1 MIPVHKNQGKSTM
14 QTNAFKMNRI
24 YSLVL
29 AIATLFMS
37 SFATAVPLLYDVR
50 YNPLLEGE
58 TEVEFVFDE
67 EIYVEPQIQVFS
79 EPARI
84 ELFFDE
90 ADFEQ
95 NLEEVLINKAGV
107 EKVTSEFV
115 NDGFK
120 VTVYLDH
127 LKIYQTRVDKNLF
140 YLHVSDN
147 PTQDATQTIAA
158 ESEGANYIN
167 RIQALDFRRGE
178 KGEARVLVF
187 LQENM
192 AAIDVQEQAG
202 KVVVEFHNTDI
213 IDDLLY
219 QLDVMDFGTVVSM
232 VETFKEGSNS
242 RIEIQTTDA
251 FDYNYQQ
258 LDNIFTLTLEKDE
271 SKRSFLGNGKEYQGR
286 PMSLNFQ
293 DISIRAVLQ
302 IIADYNGFNLVVSDS
317 VSGSIT
323 LRLDGVPWDQA
334 LDIVLRVKG
343 LDKRMEGSIL
353 MVAPTEEL
361 AAREAKELKAKQ
373 QVEDLEPLYSEY
385 IQLNYAKAQEFADLL
400 KTDVNSILSSRGSVS
415 VDARTNTLLIKDTAK
430 SIENVRR
437 MIENLDVAVK
447 QVVIES
453 RMVTVRD
460 NVQEDLGIRWGFS
473 DSNGGWRNGTSP
485 GSPDYATGTLSGI
498 SGSLAGADGIAY
510 NNTPSIGD
518 RLNVNLPVANPA
530 GSIGMHVAK
539 LANGQLIDLELS
551 ALEQENKGE
560 IIASPRITTANQKK
574 ARIEQGTEIPYV
586 QSASSGATTVTFKKA
601 VLSLEVTPHITP
613 DNKVI
618 LDLAITQDTRGDTV
632 DTPTGPAVA
641 IDTQR
646 IETQVLVENG
656 QTVVLGGI
664 YQQQIINSA
673 SKVPLLGDIPYMGAL
688 FRSTSERNE
697 KRELLIFVTP
707 KIMVDSSL

>member
-1 MIPVHKNQGKSTM
+1 MIPVHNYQGKSTM

-147 PTQDATQTIAA
+147 PTQDATQTIAS

-219 QLDVMDFGTVVSM
+219 QLDVMDFGTVVNM

-251 FDYNYQQ
+251 FEYNYQQ

-400 KTDVNSILSSRGSVS
+400 QTDVNSILSPRGSVS

-437 MIENLDVAVK
+437 MVENLDVAVK

-473 DSNGGWRNGTSP
+473 DQQGNDGFSGNLVGANDIANG
-485 GSPDYATGTLSGI
+485 I
-498 SGSLAGADGIAY
+498 I
-510 NNTPSIGD
+510 PSIGD

-539 LANGQLIDLELS
+539 LADGTLIDLELS

-586 QSASSGATTVTFKKA
+586 QAASSGATTVTFKKA

-697 KRELLIFVTP
+697 KKELLIFVTP

>member
-1 MIPVHKNQGKSTM
+1 
-14 QTNAFKMNRI
+14 MNRI

-29 AIATLFMS
+29 AVATLFMS

-67 EIYVEPQIQVFS
+67 EIYIEPQIQVFS

-90 ADFEQ
+90 ADYEQ
-95 NLEEVLINKAGV
+95 SLEEVLINKAGV

-120 VTVYLDH
+120 VTVFLDH
-127 LKIYQTRVDKNLF
+127 LKIYQTRIDKNLF

-147 PTQDATQTIAA
+147 PVQDASKTIA
-158 ESEGANYIN
+158 EENEGASYIN

-192 AAIDVQEQAG
+192 AAIDVQERAG

-219 QLDVMDFGTVVSM
+219 QLDVMDFGTVASM
-232 VETFKEGSNS
+232 IETFKEGSNS
-242 RIEIQTTDA
+242 RIEIDTTGA

-258 LDNIFTLTLEKDE
+258 LDNIFTITLEKDE
-271 SKRSFLGNGKEYQGR
+271 SKRSFLGAGKEYQGR

-317 VSGSIT
+317 VSGNIT

-400 KTDVNSILSSRGSVS
+400 QTDVNSILSNRGSVS

-437 MIENLDVAVK
+437 MVETLDVAVK

-473 DSNGGWRNGTSP
+473 DQQGTDGVAGNLIGANDIANGV
-485 GSPDYATGTLSGI
+485 I
-498 SGSLAGADGIAY
+498 
-510 NNTPSIGD
+510 PSIGD

-632 DTPTGPAVA
+632 DTATGPAVA

-673 SKVPLLGDIPYMGAL
+673 RKVPLLGDVPYLGAL

-707 KIMVDSSL
+707 KIMVESTL